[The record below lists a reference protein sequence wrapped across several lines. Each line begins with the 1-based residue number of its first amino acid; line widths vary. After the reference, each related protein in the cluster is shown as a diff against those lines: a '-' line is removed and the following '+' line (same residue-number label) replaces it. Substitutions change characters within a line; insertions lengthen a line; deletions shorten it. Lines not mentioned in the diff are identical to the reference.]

1 MNNGLKLIPRILL
14 TGAVLTTASIMA
26 LSQTPI
32 PPTPQPSAPLQI
44 GQIRPQPIPDRSV
57 GLDPGKIVRWSL
69 RDAIMMALENNVEI
83 QIEKENV
90 RLAEYDLFAARG
102 FYDPTFTS
110 RLSWAPQ
117 RTPNAFAFSGTTA
130 NATVTNATIV
140 NFGFIRPYEKTGGQL
155 QVDFNNSRIGS
166 NTNLL
171 TPQYSP
177 TLTATFTQPLKRNY
191 KIDAARR
198 QIKIFNKRLG
208 LSDAQFRQRAIEII
222 SRVQQSYWDLAFA
235 IKDEEIQREAVKL
248 AEVQLRNNQR
258 QVEIG
263 SLAPIDVVTAATSVE
278 SRRISVFS
286 AMSVVA
292 QAENTL
298 KQLLV
303 SSPETDLW
311 NSKIEPTESFEL
323 QSNNISVDE
332 ALRVARENRP
342 ELKLLNFQKE
352 INDADQEFF
361 RDQTKPQVDA
371 FASYGISGL
380 AGDPVLAPDG
390 TTRVSPDFQGNYFK
404 AIGNLASNKYPT
416 LRVGVT
422 INIPWKN
429 KIAEANLG
437 RSIAT
442 SRQLELQVRQT
453 VQSIETQI
461 RNDLQSI
468 ELVKMRLEAARLARD
483 YAQKQLDG
491 EDKRF
496 QAGLGTTFLILQ
508 RQTELAQA
516 KGAELRALT
525 DYNKLVAQLQ
535 RDIATTL
542 TNYNIEVKSDANPD
556 GDKK

>member
-1 MNNGLKLIPRILL
+1 MKLDLKLIPRILL
-14 TGAVLTTASIMA
+14 TSAILTTATIVA
-26 LSQTPI
+26 VPQTPV
-32 PPTPQPSAPLQI
+32 PPSARQSAPLQI
-44 GQIRPQPIPDRSV
+44 GQIKPQPIPDRSV

-90 RLAEYDLFAARG
+90 RLAEFDLFASRG

-110 RLSWAPQ
+110 RISWAPQ
-117 RTPNAFAFSGTTA
+117 RTPNAFAFSGTSDK
-130 NATVTNATIV
+130 ATITNSTIV
-140 NFGFIRPYEKTGGQL
+140 NFGLIRPYEKTGGQL
-155 QVDFNNSRIGS
+155 LVDFNNSRNSS

-171 TPQYSP
+171 SPQYSP
-177 TLTATFTQPLKRNY
+177 NFVASFTQPLKRNF

-198 QIKIFNKRLG
+198 QIRIFNKRLG

-222 SRVQQSYWDLAFA
+222 SRVQQAYWDLAFA

-248 AEVQLRNNQR
+248 AEVQLNNNQR

-278 SRRISVFS
+278 SRRIQVFS

-303 SSPETDLW
+303 ESPEADLW

-323 QSNNISVDE
+323 QSNNITVEE

-342 ELKLLNFQKE
+342 ELKLLAFQKE
-352 INDADQEFF
+352 INDVDQEFF

-371 FASYGISGL
+371 FVSYGISGL
-380 AGDPVLAPDG
+380 AGTPVLAPDG
-390 TTRVSPDFQGNYFK
+390 TTRISPDFQGNYFNS
-404 AIGNLASNKYPT
+404 IGNLISNKYPT
-416 LRVGVT
+416 LRVGVN
-422 INIPWKN
+422 IAIPWKN
-429 KIAEANLG
+429 RIAEANLG
-437 RSIAT
+437 RSIA
-442 SRQLELQVRQT
+442 SNRQLELQVRQT
-453 VQSIETQI
+453 VQTIETQI

-468 ELVKMRLEAARLARD
+468 ELVKLRLEAARLARD
-483 YAQKQLDG
+483 YAQKQLEG

-542 TNYNIEVKSDANPD
+542 TNYNIEVKSDANPE